1 MLTMLGRRLMDLLF
15 LSFLTEMPSLSRTRT
30 FFIAFF
36 ALCFGIT
43 LCPSIHAQIAAP
55 NAFVDGQRHY
65 IFGGF
70 NGTARNADPVM
81 IDLTVS
87 WNTSSPAVEK
97 LPNSDAATFA
107 GSATLLPSGNIFIL
121 SYGNGYIYNVR
132 TSSWTINI
140 TNLPMG
146 YWDVAVADM
155 ETGLIYVP
163 NAGVTRATY
172 GEMLEVDLKTKTI
185 TKTKPK
191 PGPSPVR
198 LELGA
203 WSAPLRSLLFIE
215 KNTNMLYTYTPSK
228 VNGTSDGWGTMET
241 TGDPLPTKM
250 FYIACFVPAHN
261 GSTMV
266 LMVGD
271 EQHRM
276 TVYVLD
282 VETRTWKSGPL
293 YSVPIDYATYSCS
306 VSGDQLISYGPV
318 SKDGTASQNSV
329 SVYNMKTEEWV
340 TTYTAPPPQPDTNTD
355 NTGDYSNKKIITI
368 IVTVIGVLLAIILT
382 AITAYIGATKR
393 PRSRGQGTSSDGS
406 SESLNFG
413 SNVTTPGEVL
423 AKGIFGLRNPVD
435 AGINS
440 IQEVPDRA
448 AKPMLNIFG
457 RVGRL
462 QQGSF
467 GALEDTGHPHAVV
480 EESTTGRNVQEG
492 TSGARSISQHP
503 HTYFMDALSQHPHAN
518 LVGPISQH
526 PHVTFMDAI
535 PQHPHANV
543 MDTSMYND
551 KEESIDSTMYVMEE
565 PKPNTTIHNDK
576 VE

>member
-1 MLTMLGRRLMDLLF
+1 MLTMLGRKLMDLLF
-15 LSFLTEMPSLSRTRT
+15 LSFLTKMPSLSRTRT
-30 FFIAFF
+30 FFTAFF

-43 LCPSIHAQIAAP
+43 LCPSIHAQTTVP

-87 WNTSSPAVEK
+87 WNTSSPAIEK
-97 LPNSDAATFA
+97 LPNSDATAFA

-140 TNLPMG
+140 TNLIMG
-146 YWDVAVADM
+146 SWGKAVADM
-155 ETGLIYVP
+155 ETRLVYVP
-163 NAGVTRATY
+163 NAGVTLATY

-198 LELGA
+198 LEFGA

-228 VNGTSDGWGTMET
+228 VNGTSDGWGIMET
-241 TGDPLPTKM
+241 TGDPLPTKI
-250 FYIACFVPAHN
+250 FRTACFVPAHN

-271 EQHRM
+271 EQYRM

-293 YSVPIDYATYSCS
+293 YSVTIDYATYSCS
-306 VSGDQLISYGPV
+306 VSGDQLISFGPV
-318 SKDGTASQNSV
+318 IENGTASQNSV
-329 SVYNMKTEEWV
+329 SVYNMKTEEWT
-340 TTYTAPPPQPDTNTD
+340 TTYIAPPTQPDTNTD
-355 NTGDYSNKKIITI
+355 NTDDYSNKKIIII
-368 IVTVIGVLLAIILT
+368 IVIVTGVLLAIILT
-382 AITAYIGATKR
+382 AIAAYIGATKR
-393 PRSRGQGTSSDGS
+393 PKTRGQGRGSNGS
-406 SESLNFG
+406 SESPNFG
-413 SNVTTPGEVL
+413 SNVTTPDEVL
-423 AKGIFGLRNPVD
+423 AKGIFGFRNPVD

-440 IQEVPDRA
+440 KQEAPDHA

-457 RVGRL
+457 RFGRL

-480 EESTTGRNVQEG
+480 EELGTGCDVQEG
-492 TSGARSISQHP
+492 TTGARPISR
-503 HTYFMDALSQHPHAN
+503 HPHAN
-518 LVGPISQH
+518 I
-526 PHVTFMDAI
+526 
-535 PQHPHANV
+535 

-551 KEESIDSTMYVMEE
+551 KEQLTDSTTHVIEE

-576 VE
+576 AEWNKK